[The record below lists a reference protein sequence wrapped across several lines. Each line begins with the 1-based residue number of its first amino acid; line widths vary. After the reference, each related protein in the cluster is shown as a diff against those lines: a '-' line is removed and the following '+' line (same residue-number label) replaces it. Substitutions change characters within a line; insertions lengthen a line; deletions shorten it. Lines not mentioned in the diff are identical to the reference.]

1 MGKHSLFVIGD
12 GFAFSEGDG
21 SGGAGGQTVAQTVA
35 EVVAHKARL
44 AVYDGDGALV
54 AGIGAG
60 AAAVAFILIDMN
72 YLSLHDKLLFLSGRK
87 KIRRYFL

>member
-1 MGKHSLFVIGD
+1 MKVM
-12 GFAFSEGDG
+12 AP
-21 SGGAGGQTVAQTVA
+21 AGRRQIVQTVT

-72 YLSLHDKLLFLSGRK
+72 YLSLHDKLLAFKRP
-87 KIRRYFL
+87 